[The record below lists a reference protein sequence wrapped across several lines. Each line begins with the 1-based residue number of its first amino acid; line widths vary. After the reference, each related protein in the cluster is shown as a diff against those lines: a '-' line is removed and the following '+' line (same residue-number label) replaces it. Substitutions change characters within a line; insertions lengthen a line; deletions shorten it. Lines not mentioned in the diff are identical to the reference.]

1 MPSSPTPA
9 AASPRG
15 AAGRWAALD
24 DHHLR
29 GDLAIAWRDDRMTAY
44 FDLPERVIPS
54 VWLDAPVPAPEEA
67 ERALLL
73 RALEAVGVGTAADLA
88 DHHRQHVPTARRH
101 LAALAA
107 AGLVEQ
113 VDVEGW
119 RGPVYAVP
127 GLVVPRG
134 IGAATLLNPFDPV
147 MWNRPRVARM
157 FDLDYTVE
165 IYVPADKRRWGYYV
179 LPFLLGDRLVALV
192 DLKHDRKVGVLRV
205 AAAHL
210 LPGADA
216 DTVVPPLVDELHTW
230 ATWVGA
236 DEVEVVRRGDLATA
250 LSSRV

>member
-1 MPSSPTPA
+1 
-9 AASPRG
+9 
-15 AAGRWAALD
+15 
-24 DHHLR
+24 
-29 GDLAIAWRDDRMTAY
+29 
-44 FDLPERVIPS
+44 
-54 VWLDAPVPAPEEA
+54 
-67 ERALLL
+67 
-73 RALEAVGVGTAADLA
+73 
-88 DHHRQHVPTARRH
+88 
-101 LAALAA
+101 
-107 AGLVEQ
+107 
-113 VDVEGW
+113 
-119 RGPVYAVP
+119 
-127 GLVVPRG
+127 
-134 IGAATLLNPFDPV
+134 